1 VVTYEML
8 TGTLPFTA
16 STAEE
21 LAHLH
26 LEAKPIPPSE
36 YVPDIPEPLEEII
49 LKVLAKEPSA
59 RYRTADQLGRVL
71 LKFGTQRDLSPAV
84 SAPLRQAEP
93 AASYMV
99 QALPEPDEM
108 EEAAEEPMNIDW
120 LSVGLG
126 LLAVIAVG
134 GLVPFWMWI
143 YFVYNP
149 PIR

>member
-1 VVTYEML
+1 M
-8 TGTLPFTA
+8 
-16 STAEE
+16 
-21 LAHLH
+21 AHLH

-36 YVPDIPEPLEEII
+36 YVPDIPEPLEQII
-49 LKVLAKEPSA
+49 LKVLSKEPSA

-71 LKFGTQRDLSPAV
+71 LKFGTQTDLTPVV
-84 SAPLRQAEP
+84 SMPVREVEP
-93 AASYMV
+93 AWSRPREEP
-99 QALPEPDEM
+99 PEP
-108 EEAAEEPMNIDW
+108 AQAPKFAEEPLNIDW
-120 LSVGLG
+120 VSVGLG